1 MISKPTRGLKLG
13 MQNPGNILRPGNLI
27 LGLTSRT
34 KPGCGKALS
43 AFIIQLSQSHK
54 SLVKLVFN
62 FTYKLFNLILK
73 YVTFW

>member
-1 MISKPTRGLKLG
+1 MISKPTRDLKLG
-13 MQNPGNILRPGNLI
+13 MQNPGNILI